1 MTKKRPKQRPKKAGV
16 KARSRKTTGE
26 KRRKAEHESST
37 GAYHK
42 KVLRDAVHDLI
53 SLESEDRFILDLI
66 DTKEFQR
73 LRRIRQLGLAYF
85 VYPSAEHSRFVHALG
100 VFNFARRMIN
110 QLLVRHHA
118 EESIKKPLQKHS
130 KAIKAAALLHDLGH
144 GPFSHVFERVF
155 DNDASMKHE
164 QWTCEIIRDQGTDV
178 HKKLVG
184 SGIDVNEVCTLVW
197 DKAHEKYDEV
207 HEVRHYFIRDIV
219 SSQLDADRMDYLL
232 RDSLFTGARYG
243 RYDSEWIM
251 NAVAIG
257 EPYKSGKLK
266 LCLDASKG
274 TGAIN
279 EFLIARL
286 LMTEHVYGHKT
297 TRAYESELCRTLQL
311 AAALGDNLP
320 EDTPAPI
327 REFLAQ
333 KGTVPVE
340 TYLMLDDEVTWWA
353 LRRWAACKS
362 FPATGRSKEI
372 AEALQ
377 RHALRLVR
385 RDEPWGMCPLKAPQD
400 IFGVEGL
407 VKQLGS
413 GSDKE
418 MLAYE
423 CFVSDDAFLPYKD
436 LGVSLA
442 KAGEDE
448 EGYYNAIFL
457 LAKDGSMREHGEDHG
472 EPLIEALTKE
482 RSRCRFFYNRE
493 HKEEFARRLK
503 DRGVCLV

>member
-1 MTKKRPKQRPKKAGV
+1 MTKKQPKQRSKKVGASA
-16 KARSRKTTGE
+16 KSRKTSGQ
-26 KRRKAEHESST
+26 KGRKAEHKSSLDT
-37 GAYHK
+37 RPK
-42 KVLRDAVHDLI
+42 KILRDAVHDLI
-53 SLESEDRFILDLI
+53 SLESEDRFVLDLI

-73 LRRIRQLGLAYF
+73 LRRIRQLGLAHF
-85 VYPSAEHSRFVHALG
+85 VYPCAEHSRFVHSLG

-110 QLLVRHHA
+110 QLLDRHHRENNVTKA
-118 EESIKKPLQKHS
+118 LKKHS
-130 KAIKAAALLHDLGH
+130 KTIKAAALLHDLGH

-155 DNDASMKHE
+155 NNEDSMKHE
-164 QWTCEIIRDQGTDV
+164 QWTCEIIRDKGTDI
-178 HKKLVG
+178 HTQLIC
-184 SGIDVNEVCTLVW
+184 SGVDVNEVCALVW
-197 DKAHEKYDEV
+197 DKAHEVYDDVAEV
-207 HEVRHYFIRDIV
+207 PHYFIRDIV

-257 EPYKSGKLK
+257 EPYKPGKLK

-297 TRAYESELCRTLQL
+297 TRAYESELVNTLRL
-311 AAALGDNLP
+311 AAALGEDLP
-320 EDTPAPI
+320 EETPAPV
-327 REFLAQ
+327 RDFLTQ
-333 KGTVPVE
+333 KGSVPVK

-353 LRRWAACKS
+353 LRRWAAWKS
-362 FPATGRSKEI
+362 PPSTGRGKKL
-372 AEALQ
+372 ARALL

-385 RDEPWGMCPLKAPQD
+385 RDEPWGMYPLKTRGD
-400 IFGVEGL
+400 NYGVEKL
-407 VKQLGS
+407 VKQLDG
-413 GSDKE
+413 DKD

-423 CFVSDDAFLPYKD
+423 CFVADDSLLPYKD
-436 LGVSLA
+436 LDVSLA
-442 KAGEDE
+442 KAGEDNE
-448 EGYYNAIFL
+448 EAHYDAIFL

-482 RSRCRFFYNRE
+482 RSRYRFFYDRKYE
-493 HKEEFARRLK
+493 QEFAGLLK

>member
-1 MTKKRPKQRPKKAGV
+1 MAKKRPAQRRKKAAV
-16 KARSRKTTGE
+16 KARFRKTTGH

-42 KVLRDAVHDLI
+42 KVLRDPVHDLI
-53 SLESEDRFILDLI
+53 SLESEDQFILDLI

-85 VYPSAEHSRFVHALG
+85 VYPSAEHSRFGHSLG

-110 QLLVRHHA
+110 QLLVRHHGENTIRKA
-118 EESIKKPLQKHS
+118 LQKHS
-130 KAIKAAALLHDLGH
+130 KTIKAAALLHDLGH

-164 QWTCEIIRDQGTDV
+164 QWTCEIIRDKGTDV

-184 SGIDVNEVCTLVW
+184 SGIDVNEVCALVW
-197 DKAHEKYDEV
+197 DKAHETYDDVDEV
-207 HEVRHYFIRDIV
+207 PHYFIRDIV

-243 RYDSEWIM
+243 QYDSEWIM
-251 NAVAIG
+251 NAIAIG
-257 EPYKSGKLK
+257 DPYKLGKLK

-297 TRAYESELCRTLQL
+297 TRSYESELVNTLRL
-311 AAALGDNLP
+311 AGTLGNDLP
-320 EDTPAPI
+320 EETPAPV
-327 REFLAQ
+327 RDFLIG
-333 KGTVPVE
+333 KGSVPVK

-353 LRRWAACKS
+353 LRQWAAWKS
-362 FPATGRSKEI
+362 PPLRGRSKEL
-372 AEALQ
+372 AGALQ

-385 RDEPWGMCPLKAPQD
+385 RDKPWGMYPLKTPRD
-400 IFGVEGL
+400 NYGVEKL
-407 VKQLGS
+407 VRQLNG
-413 GSDKE
+413 DKD

-423 CFVSDDAFLPYKD
+423 CFVADDSLLPYKD

-442 KAGEDE
+442 KAGKDNE
-448 EGYYNAIFL
+448 EAHYDAIFL

-482 RSRCRFFYNRE
+482 RSRYRFFYDR
-493 HKEEFARRLK
+493 KYKREFARLLK
-503 DRGVCLV
+503 ARNVCLV